1 MAAQRHARFVAQPAF
16 HDEDKINHFRDGKE
30 TSAFAKYEAKRDFR
44 QRRLLDRSFPP
55 ISLIGAICGV
65 DMLTGKLFTSSLDM
79 KRILWIWVLLT
90 GVVLATHP
98 FEAKGSEGVV
108 LNERVNVRARP
119 SLASEVICQLNTGS
133 RVQILDS
140 IRSEN
145 PQPGEPKEWY
155 RIQAPA
161 QATLWVSSQYIDP
174 ETKAVTASR
183 LNVRVGRGTN
193 FSVVG
198 RIERNTIVKPIRSLA
213 GWTAIQPLPGTA
225 AYLAAEF
232 VDLIPEK
239 ETESSVPE
247 SPSQA
252 PPIVSDEEIPE
263 IIIDDP
269 EETEPG
275 PQAESGMKTPAED
288 QTLPPPIYTEEPLDS
303 ESATAAKVSAEE
315 SGLSLSEEASARL
328 KRIITRDGIVRRVRN
343 IQAPAYHRLEDPRTG
358 TTINY
363 LHTGELKVN
372 LRDGRETLKSYEGLK
387 IRVVGEESVDA
398 RWPGIP
404 VIEIEELRVLE

>member
-1 MAAQRHARFVAQPAF
+1 
-16 HDEDKINHFRDGKE
+16 
-30 TSAFAKYEAKRDFR
+30 
-44 QRRLLDRSFPP
+44 
-55 ISLIGAICGV
+55 
-65 DMLTGKLFTSSLDM
+65 M
-79 KRILWIWVLLT
+79 KRILWIWVLLA
-90 GVVLATHP
+90 GGVLATRP
-98 FEAKGSEGVV
+98 VEAKGDEGVV

-133 RVQILDS
+133 RVEVLGRL
-140 IRSEN
+140 RSEN

-193 FSVVG
+193 FSIVG

-232 VDLIPEK
+232 VDLIPER

-247 SPSQA
+247 SPSVQA

-263 IIIDDP
+263 IIIDEP

-275 PQAESGMKTPAED
+275 PQAESGIKTPAED

-303 ESATAAKVSAEE
+303 ESPAPDSESATAAKVSAEE
-315 SGLSLSEEASARL
+315 PGLSLSEEASARL
-328 KRIITRDGIVRRVRN
+328 KRIITRDGIVRRVRS
-343 IQAPAYHRLEDPRTG
+343 IQAPAHYRLEDPRTG

-363 LHTGELKVN
+363 LHTGELKVY
-372 LRDGRETLKSYEGLK
+372 LGDGREALEPYEGFK
-387 IRVVGEESVDA
+387 IRVKGVEAVDA